1 MRSTR
6 NRTRAARAAEHHHYT
21 DRTSEPVKSN
31 APTHEPVTDKSLR
44 APGFKR
50 MNTNMQ
56 LARGG
61 ISSYYRSRERGYSAQ

>member
-21 DRTSEPVKSN
+21 DRTSEPVTSN
-31 APTHEPVTDKSLR
+31 APTHD
-44 APGFKR
+44 PGNCAHRPAGFAR

-61 ISSYYRSRERGYSAQ
+61 ISSYYRSRERGYSA